1 MTLKVVEKNIYDVID
16 YEELAQVR
24 RAMRIRLEE
33 LEARPDCKKSAWFNS
48 FSKAVRE
55 AFLL

>member
-16 YEELAQVR
+16 YDELAQVR

-33 LEARPDCKKSAWFNS
+33 LEARPDCKKSAWFIH
-48 FSKAVRE
+48 FAQAIRE
-55 AFLL
+55 AYVL